1 MDNTNFPQNGLSVE
15 STISIKAVYC
25 AESHSVKVTLNG
37 TPYGVAPTL
46 SRRRYSGEAL
56 DVLGELECTLMH
68 QYNTDPE
75 EVERLISK
83 ARKNVEAD

>member
-1 MDNTNFPQNGLSVE
+1 MNNANFPQNGLSVE
-15 STISIKAVYC
+15 STVVIKAVYC

-37 TPYGVAPTL
+37 SPFGVASTL
-46 SRRRYSGEAL
+46 SRRRYAAEAL

-68 QYNTDPE
+68 QYNADPE

-83 ARKNVEAD
+83 ARNNVNAD

>member
-15 STISIKAVYC
+15 STISIKAEYH
-25 AESHSVKVTLNG
+25 ADSHSVNVTLNG
-37 TPYGVAPTL
+37 APFGYATTLNRQRYAGV
-46 SRRRYSGEAL
+46 AL
-56 DVLGELECTLMH
+56 DVLGELECSLMH

-83 ARKNVEAD
+83 ARNNLNTD